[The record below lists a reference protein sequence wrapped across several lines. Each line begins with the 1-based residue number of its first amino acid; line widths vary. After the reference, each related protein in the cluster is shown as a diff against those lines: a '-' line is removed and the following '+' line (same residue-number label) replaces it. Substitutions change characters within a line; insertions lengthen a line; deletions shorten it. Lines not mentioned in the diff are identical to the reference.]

1 MLYIVR
7 ERCEVIACEREEE
20 KLNISLQKQKYDDAP
35 KGKLPQEDG
44 YPVIGKQP
52 ECKAIAEEGE
62 QDERYIE
69 QEILY
74 VRLEESLA
82 ILLNVNKSRN
92 AVIGLV
98 VDDLLN
104 TIEIKPQILLT
115 DTIADNL
122 KPIVD
127 GVVDFLK
134 DELHVRPILSI
145 VVDVE

>member
-1 MLYIVR
+1 M
-7 ERCEVIACEREEE
+7 
-20 KLNISLQKQKYDDAP
+20 
-35 KGKLPQEDG
+35 
-44 YPVIGKQP
+44 
-52 ECKAIAEEGE
+52 
-62 QDERYIE
+62 
-69 QEILY
+69 Y

-82 ILLNVNKSRN
+82 ILLNVNKGRN
-92 AVIGLV
+92 AIIGLV

-104 TIEIKPQILLT
+104 TIEIKSQILLT

>member
-1 MLYIVR
+1 M
-7 ERCEVIACEREEE
+7 
-20 KLNISLQKQKYDDAP
+20 
-35 KGKLPQEDG
+35 
-44 YPVIGKQP
+44 
-52 ECKAIAEEGE
+52 
-62 QDERYIE
+62 
-69 QEILY
+69 Y
-74 VRLEESLA
+74 VCLEESLA
-82 ILLNVNKSRN
+82 ILLNVNKGRN

-104 TIEIKPQILLT
+104 TIEIKSQILLT